1 MDELKELVVHTLEA
15 NGVLASL
22 RAQLRANVYKAI
34 EQQEKA
40 KGKSEPGFHFENPLA
55 QKINQTPQG
64 RIAAELVREF
74 LQFFRLDYSLSVF
87 LPESNLTPNP
97 KEVDGLASEIGLP
110 KSSLRT
116 QPLLLE
122 LISMLHSNGMP
133 ATTKA
138 TSPPT
143 TTTTV
148 PPAAS
153 PKTSPTHSA
162 PLATVPVPLTTPT
175 ATAPPPAAAVTAA
188 VMTATSTAVSP
199 STSTPSGAGSS
210 SIASP
215 LTSLPAP
222 IPKSKLEP
230 LGSLPPLKGKS
241 ALPPLTNPAAG
252 GKKPT
257 FDVDASESE
266 AERKKLAEIEKKIA
280 EIEKK
285 DATGSLKLIRE
296 VKTPS
301 TAMDS
306 QDNYDDQEDFENDS
320 DIEEEIEFEQS
331 LESSEGPT
339 SPHGR
344 KMQESLS
351 TSGIND
357 SMGIDQSVDS
367 LALEEYDHIE
377 QVEDVI

>member
-15 NGVLASL
+15 NGVLSSL

-97 KEVDGLASEIGLP
+97 KEADGLASDIGLP
-110 KSSLRT
+110 KPSLRT

-122 LISMLHSNGMP
+122 LISMLQSNGMP
-133 ATTKA
+133 AAAKA
-138 TSPPT
+138 TSPLT
-143 TTTTV
+143 STATA
-148 PPAAS
+148 PPATS
-153 PKTSPTHSA
+153 PKTSPTQSA
-162 PLATVPVPLTTPT
+162 ASTSVPVPLTTPT
-175 ATAPPPAAAVTAA
+175 ATASAPPPAAA
-188 VMTATSTAVSP
+188 TSSTVSP
-199 STSTPSGAGSS
+199 SNATASDTVSS

-230 LGSLPPLKGKS
+230 LASLPPLKGKS

-252 GKKPT
+252 AKKPT
-257 FDVDASESE
+257 FDVDVSESE

-306 QDNYDDQEDFENDS
+306 QDHYDDQEDFENDS

-331 LESSEGPT
+331 LESSEGPS
-339 SPHGR
+339 SPHGGR
-344 KMQESLS
+344 MQQSLS